1 MPSRRAVVPRT
12 NTRNDTR
19 LEQIPTFMSHIASI
33 DIIITDLAALKAAA
47 RELGALWVEGKK
59 NYTWYGQSVGDYP
72 LPVGMS
78 VDQLGKCD
86 HVIALP
92 GVRYEIGVVRRPD
105 GNFTLAYDFYGR
117 HGQHDGEKLRTYFG
131 DGLARIKQLY
141 GVHKATIAA
150 KLRGYSTSRKVAA
163 NGDIKLQIT
172 GI

>member
-1 MPSRRAVVPRT
+1 
-12 NTRNDTR
+12 
-19 LEQIPTFMSHIASI
+19 MSHIASI
-33 DIIITDLAALKAAA
+33 DIIITDLAALQAAA

-59 NYTWYGQSVGDYP
+59 TYNWFGQSGGDYP
-72 LPVGMS
+72 LPAGMT

-92 GVRYEIGVVRRPD
+92 GVRYEIGVVKRAD

-117 HGQHDGEKLRTYFG
+117 SGRHDGEKLLAHFG
-131 DGLARIKQLY
+131 DGLAKIKQFY
-141 GVHKATIAA
+141 GLHKATIAA
-150 KLRGYSTSRKVAA
+150 RLRGYSTARKIAA